1 MRYLLTHFIKTHR
14 YLLTATLLSSTT
26 TYFIESVL
34 IPRVLG
40 STFSHLTDL
49 KKNLYILV
57 LLWILTQV
65 GNILIDYFNA
75 RVELELGKF
84 LNHTVF
90 HHLFIKYQHDHEH
103 INTANVLD
111 TLSSLQTNMQSILY
125 RILISL
131 LPRTLTIGFVLA
143 NITSIHPGIGYL
155 STVLI
160 IVFFISVSM
169 SYSNKGSFAF
179 PMLQAQTNYLNK
191 VTDVIENVEW
201 ISTTKHAI
209 QKESESCHDMH
220 RKEEHEKWKK
230 QKSLL
235 TIQSSIYGINIVIF
249 SILLYYLYSIY
260 QNGEI
265 SGEQVTSLLLSISPL
280 FVNIYEL
287 LWYIPEFV
295 QYISVY
301 QFYNPYL
308 SELFSFDSVSN
319 HHVEFTP
326 HSSIHV
332 EDVSFRYGE
341 HLVYDHISIVIP
353 NGSFV
358 TLRGVS
364 GSGKSTFLKLLGGIL
379 KPSDGKITMDTHS
392 IHEVS
397 LVSLYQHMLYVHQH
411 PTLFDDTVYY
421 NISYGLE
428 VQKAELE
435 SILQT
440 YELTSYLPDLD
451 ARVGKGG
458 NRMSGGQRQLIHLIR
473 CVFSP
478 ARILLLDES
487 MSAMD
492 EGLAT
497 KMIRVLSALHQQGKT
512 ILLISHHETIFTK
525 DVMLFENGVPRFV

>member
-1 MRYLLTHFIKTHR
+1 MKYVLTQFIKTHPF
-14 YLLTATLLSSTT
+14 LLTATLLSSTI
-26 TYFIESVL
+26 TYVIESVW
-34 IPRVLG
+34 IPRILAN
-40 STFSHLTDL
+40 TFSHLTDL
-49 KKNLYILV
+49 KNNLYMLV
-57 LLWILTQV
+57 FLWILTQV

-90 HHLFIKYQHDHEH
+90 NHLFIKYQYDHQH
-103 INTANVLD
+103 INAANVLD
-111 TLSSLQTNMQSILY
+111 TLANLKTNMHSILY

-160 IVFFISVSM
+160 IVFFISVVL
-169 SYSNKGSFAF
+169 SYLNKGSFSF

-191 VTDVIENVEW
+191 VTDVIDNVEW

-209 QKESESCHDMH
+209 QKESKSCEDMH
-220 RKEEHEKWKK
+220 EKEEHERWNK
-230 QKSLL
+230 QKKLV

-260 QNGEI
+260 QKGEI

-280 FVNIYEL
+280 FVNIYEM

-301 QFYNPYL
+301 RFYDPYL

-319 HHVEFTP
+319 HHVEFAP
-326 HSSIHV
+326 DSSIHI

-353 NGSFV
+353 HGSFV

-392 IHEVS
+392 IHDVS

-428 VQKAELE
+428 VQRNELE
-435 SILQT
+435 STLQT
-440 YELTSYLPDLD
+440 YDLTSYLPDLD
-451 ARVGKGG
+451 AKVGKGG

-497 KMIRVLSALHQQGKT
+497 KMIRVLSDLHQQGKT

-525 DVMLFENGVPRFV
+525 DVMLFENGVPRFL